1 MLPSVVVSQIKA
13 CAERGDRVGEIS
25 VAFSISRQSVAKII
39 TGRSHP
45 KVRAARSVPTLVKL
59 QADREAA
66 ERQAERD
73 AEHDRKRRKAA
84 ADAELE
90 AALNADPD
98 VQALIARGNELAR
111 LSRRG
116 LSGEERRSAQDEYRA
131 IEQAVAEGTERVQ
144 AILSAAPE
152 PGSAAPERPAAP
164 VKGPDRPLFR
174 PRRTSSALD
183 VPDAVSLGVELKPQ
197 E

>member
-84 ADAELE
+84 AKAELE
-90 AALNADPD
+90 AVLAADPE
-98 VQALIARGNELAR
+98 VQALRTRASELAR
-111 LSRRG
+111 LSRLG
-116 LSGEERRSAQDEYRA
+116 ISDEERVSAEDEHRA
-131 IEQAVAEGTERVQ
+131 IKQKYADATERVM
-144 AILSAAPE
+144 AEIAGTTK
-152 PGSAAPERPAAP
+152 PGSAGPERPP
-164 VKGPDRPLFR
+164 EQVKGPARPLFR
-174 PRRTSSALD
+174 VRRTGRRLS
-183 VPDAVSLGVELKPQ
+183 GG
-197 E
+197 

>member
-84 ADAELE
+84 AKAELE
-90 AALNADPD
+90 AALAADPE
-98 VQALIARGNELAR
+98 VQALRTRASELAR

-116 LSGEERRSAQDEYRA
+116 LSDEERVSAEDEHRA
-131 IEQAVAEGTERVQ
+131 IKQKYADATERVM
-144 AILSAAPE
+144 AEIAGTTE

-164 VKGPDRPLFR
+164 VKGPDRPL
-174 PRRTSSALD
+174 SSALD